1 MSKALGTLM
10 ALAAIG
16 LSDPA
21 FRGPEYRVRDFK
33 VKGELPKEK
42 ISKRVKR
49 RNRQEKKDE

>member
-1 MSKALGTLM
+1 M